1 MCEVTITQATA
12 ELPMLVKKL
21 QTGEEY
27 VIYIKQD
34 GRTVARLTLSE
45 DTRQAESKVDVSKRI
60 GIAKGKF
67 KMPKDFDKWD
77 KDIEEMFGD
86 TI

>member
-1 MCEVTITQATA
+1 MCISN
-12 ELPMLVKKL
+12 KN
-21 QTGEEY
+21 
-27 VIYIKQD
+27 
-34 GRTVARLTLSE
+34 GRTVAQLTLSE
-45 DTRQAESKVDVSKRI
+45 DNRQTESKVDVSKRI

>member
-1 MCEVTITQATA
+1 MCEVTIIQATA
-12 ELPMLVKKL
+12 ELPMLVA
-21 QTGEEY
+21 Q
-27 VIYIKQD
+27 
-34 GRTVARLTLSE
+34 LTLSE
-45 DTRQAESKVDVSKRI
+45 DNRQTESKVDVSKRI

-67 KMPKDFDKWD
+67 KMPKDFEKWD

>member
-1 MCEVTITQATA
+1 MCEVTITQATS
-12 ELPMLVKKL
+12 EFPMLVKTTDRRRVCCVY
-21 QTGEEY
+21 QTRWT
-27 VIYIKQD
+27 D
-34 GRTVARLTLSE
+34 CSTASLSE
-45 DTRQAESKVDVSKRI
+45 DTRQTESKVDVSKRI
-60 GIAKGKF
+60 GIAKGKV

>member
-1 MCEVTITQATA
+1 M
-12 ELPMLVKKL
+12 
-21 QTGEEY
+21 
-27 VIYIKQD
+27 YIKQD
-34 GRTVARLTLSE
+34 GRTVAQLTLSE
-45 DTRQAESKVDVSKRI
+45 DTGQAESKVDVSKRI

-67 KMPKDFDKWD
+67 KMLEDFDKWD

>member
-1 MCEVTITQATA
+1 
-12 ELPMLVKKL
+12 MLF
-21 QTGEEY
+21 
-27 VIYIKQD
+27 
-34 GRTVARLTLSE
+34 RSLTLSE
-45 DTRQAESKVDVSKRI
+45 DNRQTESKVDVSKRI

-86 TI
+86 TR

>member
-1 MCEVTITQATA
+1 MHV
-12 ELPMLVKKL
+12 
-21 QTGEEY
+21 
-27 VIYIKQD
+27 
-34 GRTVARLTLSE
+34 VAQLTLSE

>member
-1 MCEVTITQATA
+1 M
-12 ELPMLVKKL
+12 
-21 QTGEEY
+21 
-27 VIYIKQD
+27 YIKQD
-34 GRTVARLTLSE
+34 GRTVAQLTLSE
-45 DTRQAESKVDVSKRI
+45 DTGQVESKVDVSKRI

-67 KMPKDFDKWD
+67 KMPEDFDKWD

>member
-1 MCEVTITQATA
+1 M
-12 ELPMLVKKL
+12 
-21 QTGEEY
+21 
-27 VIYIKQD
+27 YIKQD
-34 GRTVARLTLSE
+34 GRTVAQLTLSE

-67 KMPKDFDKWD
+67 KMPEDFDKWD

>member
-1 MCEVTITQATA
+1 
-12 ELPMLVKKL
+12 
-21 QTGEEY
+21 
-27 VIYIKQD
+27 
-34 GRTVARLTLSE
+34 
-45 DTRQAESKVDVSKRI
+45 VDVSKRI
-60 GIAKGKF
+60 GIAKGKV

>member
-1 MCEVTITQATA
+1 MCEVTIIQATA
-12 ELPMLVKKL
+12 ELPMLV
-21 QTGEEY
+21 
-27 VIYIKQD
+27 
-34 GRTVARLTLSE
+34 RTVAQLTLSE
-45 DTRQAESKVDVSKRI
+45 ETGQAESKVDVSKRI

-67 KMPKDFDKWD
+67 KMPKDFEKWD